1 MPYEGEYAHYQPLKR
16 IVESERVQQLLRR
29 SRVLDPST
37 LTQQATPKAPPA
49 VDSTLPSL
57 ILAID
62 GSHAEVDVRNGYP
75 GAKVGYCS
83 VASVVLNLAEIEHL
97 DMNRPVNPVDFRHTE
112 DPSSDA
118 SALPGCNVITRDH
131 MSAKDSFREAIFDL
145 LHDAIV
151 DEEDN
156 TRLLATYQTLLA
168 YKPAGQI
175 ACPYTHLGCD
185 RKVSITANLSTCP
198 CERRKPLFPTDALR
212 IHERFNDDSGSNG
225 EAFGYVLSVW
235 ECLLLIHLLRCFEQR
250 NWLDRLNTIAF
261 FLDGPLAVFGPPA
274 WLSASVS
281 HELKR
286 LNTIVRQRTSNDMI
300 IVGIEKSGN
309 FVTHFEEIDRRE
321 DGSQHFQHGSYFLP
335 TDSYIKQRV
344 IFSDST
350 KRYGADTYFGRKLF
364 YKTKSGAR
372 IVASIPFLTPEQ
384 DSLASDDPEPYPQ
397 FGTVCALLD
406 KLVTSRFP
414 NALAPIVSAHAQ
426 ASIPLHLGQKVLRQ
440 LAQALMCQT
449 GQ

>member
-1 MPYEGEYAHYQPLKR
+1 VK
-16 IVESERVQQLLRR
+16 QLLRR
-29 SRVLDPST
+29 SRVLDSST
-37 LTQQATPKAPPA
+37 LTQQATSQTPPEA
-49 VDSTLPSL
+49 SSELPSL

-83 VASVVLNLAEIEHL
+83 VASVLLNLGEVERL
-97 DMNRPVNPVDFRHTE
+97 DAYRPVNPVNFRKTE

-118 SALPGCNVITRDH
+118 CALPGCNVITRDH
-131 MSAKDSFREAIFDL
+131 VSAKDAFRESVFEL

-156 TRLLATYQTLLA
+156 TRLLETYQALLA
-168 YKPAGQI
+168 YKPTDTI
-175 ACPYTHLGCD
+175 SCPYTHLGCD
-185 RKVSITANLSTCP
+185 RQVTITANMSTCP
-198 CERRKPLFPTDALR
+198 CGKRKVLFPTDALR
-212 IHERFNDDSGSNG
+212 IHERFNEDSGGNG

-235 ECLLLIHLLRCFEQR
+235 ERILLVHLLRCFEQR
-250 NWLDRLNTIAF
+250 NWLDRLSTIAF
-261 FLDGPLAVFGPPA
+261 FVDGPLAVFGPPA
-274 WLSASVS
+274 WLSTSICS
-281 HELKR
+281 ELKR
-286 LNTIVRQRTSNDMI
+286 LNTIVREKTGNDLI

-309 FVTHFEEIDRRE
+309 FVAHFEEIDKRE
-321 DGSQHFQHGSYFLP
+321 DGSQFFQPGSYFMP
-335 TDSYIKQRV
+335 TDSYIKERV

-384 DSLASDDPEPYPQ
+384 DSLASDDTALYPQ
-397 FGTVCALLD
+397 FGTICLLLD
-406 KLVTSRFP
+406 KLITSRFP
-414 NALAPIVSAHAQ
+414 NALAPIVSAHAH

-440 LAQALMCQT
+440 LAQALMCH
-449 GQ
+449 